1 MWAGLRNAI
10 YLERRRL
17 YFVTLMA
24 FVAGVLFYARLDLQL
39 FGLPAP
45 FIVGLVYATL
55 IGTAALM
62 VCILAPSFRF
72 MLEAIAIS
80 RLAVAI
86 LAFIAPAVGDT
97 IIASPVL
104 NACIVVGFG
113 VGVSRLIHGR
123 IARAARLSLRARLH
137 RYSSEGRANVRVTG
151 NAWQRR
157 YVGWMD
163 DAVAVA
169 A

>member
-1 MWAGLRNAI
+1 MWAGLKNAVF
-10 YLERRRL
+10 LERRRL
-17 YFVTLMA
+17 YFVTLSA
-24 FVAGVLFYARLDLQL
+24 FVAGVLFYAHLDLIL

-45 FIVGLVYATL
+45 FVVGLIYAII
-55 IGTAALM
+55 IGLAALF

-80 RLAVAI
+80 RLGVAALAYSVPQLGETI
-86 LAFIAPAVGDT
+86 LS
-97 IIASPVL
+97 SPVL

-123 IARAARLSLRARLH
+123 ILRSARTGLRARLNT
-137 RYSSEGRANVRVTG
+137 YATEGRGKVRVAGT
-151 NAWQRR
+151 AWQRH
-157 YVGWMD
+157 YVAWMD